1 METQYAPTADASV
14 LEQLVSD
21 DSGAA
26 KRTLISGATLLTMD
40 PDVGNFAQGDLLIEG
55 DKIVSVGEDLSEAAG
70 DGQAIRIDATGRI
83 AIPGFQDT
91 HRHCWQNQLR
101 RLIPDCD
108 DNKAYLDVT
117 HNWLGQIYRPEDI
130 YVGNLISAL
139 GAIETGTTCVLDF
152 FHNPRTPEHSDAAIL
167 AFRDAGIRSTH
178 VSCGPLTGEW
188 DRSWPADVK
197 RVRDHYFN
205 TTDQLSTLRLGAIGA
220 EFAPEHIALNP
231 ERVRSA
237 LELGIDFVSDG
248 VVGPPCSRKVR
259 ELADAGLLG
268 PHLMLIHCL
277 DLSGEAWQLIADS
290 GTHVSLPT
298 TSDTNIGIYESV
310 PAVQKAVDF
319 GIRPSLSVDVEVCLT
334 SDMFTQMRTLYSIQR
349 MRVFERRY
357 QGLDY
362 AAPLGV
368 KDILQFATVEGA
380 RGNGVLHKA
389 GTLTP
394 GKEADVVLINA
405 NDFNTMP
412 LNNAYGSIVSAADT
426 RNVEAVFIAGKVKK
440 FAGELVGCDRQ
451 AVMRRVYASRDYLL
465 KTAGFDLDIFEQKVG
480 FLAPGA
486 QPSLRPE

>member
-1 METQYAPTADASV
+1 V
-14 LEQLVSD
+14 
-21 DSGAA
+21 
-26 KRTLISGATLLTMD
+26 LTMD
-40 PDVGNFAQGDLLIEG
+40 PKLGNFARGDILIDG
-55 DKIVSVGEDLSEAAG
+55 GKIAAIAEDLSAAAG
-70 DGQAIRIDATGRI
+70 DGQAILIEADGRI
-83 AIPGFQDT
+83 AIPGLQDT

-108 DNKAYLDVT
+108 DNKAYLEVT
-117 HNWLGQIYRPEDI
+117 HNWLGQLYRPEDI

-152 FHNPRTPEHSDAAIL
+152 FHNARTPEHSDAAII
-167 AFRDAGIRSTH
+167 AFRDAGIRSVH

-188 DRSWPADVK
+188 DHSWPADVK
-197 RVRDHYFN
+197 RIRDRYFN
-205 TTDQLSTLRLGAIGA
+205 STNQLSTLRLGAIGA

-237 LELGIDFVSDG
+237 RELGIDFVSDG
-248 VVGPPCSRKVR
+248 VVGPPCSRKIHD
-259 ELADAGLLG
+259 LAAAGLLG

-277 DLSGEAWQLIADS
+277 DLSDDAWRLIADS
-290 GTHVSLPT
+290 GTHTSLPT

-310 PAVQKAVDF
+310 PAVQKALDHGV
-319 GIRPSLSVDVEVCLT
+319 RPSLSVDVEVCLT

-362 AAPLGV
+362 ATPVGV
-368 KDILQFATVEGA
+368 KDILEFATVAGA
-380 RGNGVLHKA
+380 RANGVLDKA

-394 GKEADVVLINA
+394 GKDADLVLINA

-426 RNVEAVFIAGKVKK
+426 RNVETVFIAGEVKK
-440 FAGELVGCDRQ
+440 FAGELVGWDKQ
-451 AVMRRVYASRDYLL
+451 TIIRRVYDSRDYILNS
-465 KTAGFDLDIFEQKVG
+465 AGFGLDIFEQTVG
-480 FLAPGA
+480 FLGPDAK
-486 QPSLRPE
+486 PSVRPA